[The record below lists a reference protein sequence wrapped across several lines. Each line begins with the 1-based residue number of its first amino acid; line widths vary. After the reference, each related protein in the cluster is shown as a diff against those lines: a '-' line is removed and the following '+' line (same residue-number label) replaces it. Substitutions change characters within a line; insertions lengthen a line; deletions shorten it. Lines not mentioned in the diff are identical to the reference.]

1 MKRTTTALLIVVAAI
16 GVISSLA
23 PQARPVFVPLHAQ
36 PAQRKI
42 PRFQVDPTWPKLPSK
57 WVVGLVSGV
66 AVDSQDHIWVIHR
79 PETIPKDQMDKAAPP
94 VVEFDIAGNFI
105 QGWGGPGP
113 GYEWPATEHGI
124 SVDHKGNVWIAG
136 SSRDDGQILKFTKTG
151 TFVMQIG
158 HAKASKGNTDT
169 ENVHGAADAVVYP
182 KTNEL
187 FVADGYFNRRI
198 IVFDAETGKFKRMFG
213 AFGNV
218 PTDPPPNPNARGRGG
233 AMPPP
238 DDSTD
243 GPGADQF
250 NLVHSARISS
260 DGILY
265 VSDRAN
271 RRVQVF
277 TPDGKYVTQVF
288 LSRQKPALSTLPGM
302 ALGKKISDL
311 ADSLANARMSAS
323 RTAFSPDKA
332 QQYLYVIDRI
342 RQQIAI
348 LDRKSLEILG
358 YFGDGPG
365 EKPGSFYILH
375 DIAADSKGNVY
386 TAEVNDNGNRRAQ
399 KFTYKGTSAGST
411 H

>member
-1 MKRTTTALLIVVAAI
+1 MKSMMRTTIVWLSAIVVAMSVSTPFA
-16 GVISSLA
+16 GVVIDTS
-23 PQARPVFVPLHAQ
+23 AQ
-36 PAQRKI
+36 TPKKI
-42 PRFQVDPTWPKLPSK
+42 PTFQVDPSWPKLPSK

-66 AVDSQDHIWVIHR
+66 DVDSQDHVWVLHR
-79 PETIPKDQMDKAAPP
+79 PETVKKEDMAKAAPA
-94 VVEFDIAGNFI
+94 VLEFDAAGNFI
-105 QGWGGPGP
+105 QGWGGPGD
-113 GYEWPATEHGI
+113 GYEWPVTEHGI
-124 SVDHKGNVWIAG
+124 SIDHKGFVWIAG
-136 SSRDDGQILKFTKTG
+136 SSRDDGQILKFTKAG
-151 TFVMQIG
+151 KFVMQIG

-198 IVFDAETGKFKRMFG
+198 IVFDADTGKYKRMFG

-218 PTDPPPNPNARGRGG
+218 PTDPPPAANGRGRGG
-233 AMPPP
+233 LPPP

-260 DGILY
+260 DGLLY

-277 TPDGKYVTQVF
+277 TPEGKYLTQVF
-288 LSRQKPALSTLPGM
+288 ISREKLPPSTLPGM
-302 ALGKKISDL
+302 ALGKKISEL
-311 ADSLANARMSAS
+311 ADGLVNGRMSAS

-332 QQYLYVIDRI
+332 QQFLYVIDRI
-342 RQQIAI
+342 QQKITI
-348 LDRKSLEILG
+348 LDRKTLAIVGS
-358 YFGDGPG
+358 FGDGPG
-365 EKPGSFYILH
+365 EKPGQFYILH

-399 KFTYKGTSAGST
+399 KFTYKGLGTPAK
-411 H
+411 